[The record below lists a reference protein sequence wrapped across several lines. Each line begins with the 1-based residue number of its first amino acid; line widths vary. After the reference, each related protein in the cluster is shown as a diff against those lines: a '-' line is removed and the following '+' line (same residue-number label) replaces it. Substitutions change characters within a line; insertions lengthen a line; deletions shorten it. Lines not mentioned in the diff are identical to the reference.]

1 MNRTLIYTSLTV
13 LALQGCATPHVVES
27 KKIDD
32 NQLSCN
38 EITSQIAEADRFE
51 SAARDE
57 RKVTGTNVA
66 AALFFW
72 PALLATYS
80 NTEEA
85 IEAARE
91 RKEHLTDLYTERG
104 CS

>member
-1 MNRTLIYTSLTV
+1 MNRTLIYTSLIV

-32 NQLSCN
+32 HQLSCN
-38 EITSQIAEADRFE
+38 EITSQIEEADRFE
-51 SAARDE
+51 NAARDE

-91 RKEHLTDLYTERG
+91 RKEHLTDLYTEKG